1 MNRHIKIAIS
11 ILFCSATLHAS
22 LLTSYLDYKKIVAQ
36 KSAHSQK
43 IEQKRF
49 DEGIFESARLS
60 IDVDEFRDFSKR
72 YALRMYLN
80 DPRQIKLEQEYFN
93 YRKAYYQR
101 MQKAAADTI
110 LAKRYLQ
117 LFEAARQ
124 KRLLQ
129 LLHKKRTIET
139 EYLQYL
145 LANMTESGTQA
156 ALQDARAKLTKT
168 DDRYTLTVSRYR
180 DRLFAIAAAMPE
192 YNLLQIDD
200 AIDAFVRK
208 NVKPPLRRI
217 ASLQLLYDPK
227 KDPALLVLDKEGRI
241 IQQRFA
247 LEKAETGLKPMID
260 NIDFQY
266 RQSEPLKSGLR
277 AGISFRIPLTSKSST
292 LLEKEIAL
300 KKAETAQ
307 KEARSEGDLKNR
319 TAQERILQNISRYRR
334 LQQRMP
340 DLSQKVNIADEAQIR
355 SFVKA
360 KEWQLTLQEKMT
372 DIQLQIATD
381 LLQLLYRSGELNKK
395 GANFWQL

>member
-11 ILFCSATLHAS
+11 ILFCSATLQAS
-22 LLTSYLDYKKIVAQ
+22 LLTDYLDYKKILAQ
-36 KSAHSQK
+36 KSALSQK
-43 IEQKRF
+43 MQQSSF
-49 DEGIFESARLS
+49 NEGVFKAARLS
-60 IDVDEFRDFSKR
+60 IDVEEFRDFSKR

-80 DPRQIKLEQEYFN
+80 DPRQVKLEQAYFN
-93 YRKAYYQR
+93 YRKAYFQR

-168 DDRYTLTVSRYR
+168 DDRYALTVSLYR

-217 ASLQLLYDPK
+217 ASLRLLYDPK
-227 KDPALLVLDKEGRI
+227 KDPLLLDKEERI
-241 IQQRFA
+241 MQQRFA

-340 DLSQKVNIADEAQIR
+340 DLSQKVDIADEAQIR